1 MTHTSTLTEL
11 LALDKTVTKPKKMF
25 TFISRQAP
33 YGKDRAQL
41 CLDAALAATVFEQKV
56 NYVFSDDGVYQLLKH
71 QNGDMIG
78 SKTLGNALEALD
90 LYGIEEIFV
99 NEASLRQR
107 NLHPEDLL
115 IKTTPVTNI
124 QLADLILKSDYVIN
138 L

>member
-1 MTHTSTLTEL
+1 MAKS
-11 LALDKTVTKPKKMF
+11 KKMF

-33 YGKDRAQL
+33 YGKDRPQL

-90 LYGIEEIFV
+90 LYGIEEVFV

-115 IKTTPVTNI
+115 IKTTAVTSI

>member
-1 MTHTSTLTEL
+1 MTHISALTEL
-11 LALDKTVTKPKKMF
+11 LALDKTAAKSQKMF

-33 YGKDRAQL
+33 YGKDSAQL

-56 NYVFSDDGVYQLLKH
+56 NYVFSDDGVYQLMKH

-90 LYGIEEIFV
+90 LYGIEEVFV

>member
-1 MTHTSTLTEL
+1 MTHTSNLTEL

-71 QNGDMIG
+71 QNGGIIG
-78 SKTLGNALEALD
+78 SKTLGNALEALG
-90 LYGIEEIFV
+90 LYGIEEVFV

-107 NLHPEDLL
+107 NLNLGNLL
-115 IKTTPVTNI
+115 IKTTPVTNM
-124 QLADLILKSDYVIN
+124 QLANLILKSDYVIN